1 MVALPVSPQLHWV
14 QQMMI
19 ANMLGLT
26 KLGHT
31 NLYQSENNLINK
43 CILKLD
49 DFKGDI
55 RYL

>member
-1 MVALPVSPQLHWV
+1 
-14 QQMMI
+14 MI

-26 KLGHT
+26 KLGKT
-31 NLYQSENNLINK
+31 NLYQSESNLINK
-43 CILKLD
+43 CQLKLD

>member
-1 MVALPVSPQLHWV
+1 
-14 QQMMI
+14 MMI